1 MARVCLLFGLLVL
14 LFTPAYA
21 DPLHDAAKAGDLER
35 VQQLV
40 DGGANLDVPLQRGET
55 PLIVAA
61 LAGQTE
67 VAELLIARG
76 ATVQAR
82 NDRGFTALHAAVY
95 RGHLAVV
102 ELLMANDFN
111 VNDAE
116 NRFRATPLHLAAE
129 DDRKDVAEF
138 LVDKGADLEAKE
150 GNGYTP
156 LTKAGFRE
164 HWETARLLIDR
175 GAVCQPVS
183 AVGEWWH
190 NECTKGEWLQD

>member
-1 MARVCLLFGLLVL
+1 M
-14 LFTPAYA
+14 
-21 DPLHDAAKAGDLER
+21 AGDLKR
-35 VQQLV
+35 VQQFA
-40 DGGANLDVPLQRGET
+40 DEGANLDASLQRGET

-61 LAGQTE
+61 LEGHSE
-67 VAELLIARG
+67 VVKFLIARG
-76 ATVQAR
+76 ATVKAR
-82 NDRGFTALHAAVY
+82 NDRGFTALHAAAY

-102 ELLMANDFN
+102 KLLMVNDIN
-111 VNDAE
+111 LNDAE

-129 DDRKDVAEF
+129 DNRRNVAEF

-164 HWETARLLIDR
+164 HWELARLLIDR
-175 GAVCQPVS
+175 GAVCQPAS